1 MACPCSGL
9 TSRVKQRGLATAGPR
24 TLFSK
29 SRFMEYGLRLSCA
42 ENIPSDPRD
51 LCRVPWKDI
60 LPSGELQAFYFGT
73 EFCEELLPG
82 PDEAESFCRLAL
94 ESGIEAVLMTPI
106 VTPSG
111 LRRVDRLLAELDGR
125 GYAPTVSFND
135 WGVLDLLR
143 NSHHRFE
150 RRAGRLINRGLR
162 DPRLAREAPHPG
174 TSGQNR
180 GDKLR
185 SLLSRFGVTGV
196 ETDPD
201 LEGSYLNS
209 EFSDLQRVLHL
220 PYAFAVSGRNCLIK
234 AEGMDAEGSFSK
246 GLGKGCPAPCKD
258 RCHPV
263 ERSDCEAP
271 LWRAG
276 NTIFYEVS
284 ESWAEAHLSRCDRI
298 VLHERPIP

>member
-1 MACPCSGL
+1 
-9 TSRVKQRGLATAGPR
+9 
-24 TLFSK
+24 
-29 SRFMEYGLRLSCA
+29 MEYGLRLSRA

-51 LCRVPWKDI
+51 ICHAQWKDT
-60 LPSGELQAFYFGT
+60 LPSGDLRALYFGT
-73 EFCEELLPG
+73 EFCEELLPSA
-82 PDEAESFCRLAL
+82 DEAESFCRLAR
-94 ESGIEAVLMTPI
+94 ESGVEAVLMTPI
-106 VTPSG
+106 VTPRG
-111 LRRVDRLLAELDGR
+111 LRRIDRLLLELEGR

-143 NSHHRFE
+143 NSHDQLE
-150 RRAGRLINRGLR
+150 RRAGRLMNRGIR
-162 DPRLAREAPHPG
+162 DPRLAHEAPIPD
-174 TSGQNR
+174 TLRQDR
-180 GDKLR
+180 GEKLR
-185 SLLSRFGVTGV
+185 SLLMRFGVTGV

-201 LEGSYLNS
+201 LDGSYLQS
-209 EFSDLQRVLHL
+209 ESSDLQRALHL
-220 PYAFAVSGRNCLIK
+220 PYTYAVSGRNCLIK

-263 ERSDCEAP
+263 GRSDCEVP

-284 ESWAEAHLSRCDRI
+284 EFWAEVHLSRCDRI